1 MPEPGT
7 QRFLSFSREHPCT
20 VGVVDEF
27 SEPVAS
33 ACLGSPRKVRDLV
46 MSWGEASRLGV
57 HAEGEEYTVLETVM
71 SALDD
76 GRGKA
81 LGEADA
87 QVLCSLALAFWGIP
101 AHEAQAHSVF
111 DSWAQKLS
119 SVLSGRTDGGSTP
132 EATRLQWCLRKW
144 LEHSLQRERVPTET
158 DEKEIQRH
166 FIGDDGRPT
175 KVFGDL
181 AQDARLMD
189 LMVDRWLL
197 TKRLDLAT
205 ARHIEFEAAIRPREG
220 RSSLW
225 ARLLWHLRH
234 RWTPVVVLVVLA
246 LAVICPAVCGYPW
259 LVAPALLPA
268 VVWLVIAFAS
278 PHGGRVWAP
287 RLLASVAVGW
297 LALSTTGWAWRL
309 VTAGGSRLQAAVV
322 AAVLLLGSWAYL
334 YHAEVFHH
342 SGLSDLRA
350 WWRAGQILL
359 VGACHAVSLGVVGMA
374 AVAPTILERSCARGW
389 GPLWVWPIPVLLL
402 SAFALALGIIAQTL
416 WERDAVTEPL

>member
-1 MPEPGT
+1 MDVSRCTIVPAPGGCLKLQGNRGGVLCT
-7 QRFLSFSREHPCT
+7 ECFSDAEHVRSRVRQWDAARLS
-20 VGVVDEF
+20 GLDDDEF
-27 SEPVAS
+27 GVLEKVVATIKQPPDRWPDWLDARTLYALS
-33 ACLGSPRKVRDLV
+33 VGLSGAPLHEEELHALYRHWAGGLADTEEGKGAAVAEEQHISPR
-46 MSWGEASRLGV
+46 A
-57 HAEGEEYTVLETVM
+57 
-71 SALDD
+71 
-76 GRGKA
+76 
-81 LGEADA
+81 
-87 QVLCSLALAFWGIP
+87 
-101 AHEAQAHSVF
+101 
-111 DSWAQKLS
+111 
-119 SVLSGRTDGGSTP
+119 
-132 EATRLQWCLRKW
+132 RLQWCLRKW

-166 FIGDDGRPT
+166 FIGDGDCPT
-175 KVFGDL
+175 KAFGDL

-234 RWTPVVVLVVLA
+234 RWTPVVVLVALV
-246 LAVICPAVCGYPW
+246 LAVICPAVWGLPW
-259 LVAPALLPA
+259 LVALAPLLA
-268 VVWLVIAFAS
+268 AAWLVVAFAS

-297 LALSTTGWAWRL
+297 LALSTTGWAWSL

-322 AAVLLLGSWAYL
+322 AALLLLGSWAYL

-389 GPLWVWPIPVLLL
+389 GPLWVWPVPVLLL